1 MNLKIGLTGFNGWI
15 GKNTRKAFKN
25 TSCEIYNLDHIS
37 RGFKKKNQ
45 NNIIDLDWI
54 FHFGAKTDI
63 LKSFNDPFETYKNNI
78 LSTLLITEYAKK
90 TKSKLLFLSSYV
102 YGEPEYFPI
111 DEEHPIKPNNPYMD
125 SKWISEQAC
134 KNISKQLGISLT
146 IFRAFNIY
154 GPGQKHGRLISDLC
168 SNIKKNC
175 DLELND
181 PNPKRTYLYIKDF
194 VDILYKVLD
203 KGKESRG
210 VFNLGGEESY
220 SNLEVAEKLIYNSG
234 KNLKINIKSKPR
246 KNDISNIIIDI
257 NKVKKH
263 FNWEPKF
270 SLDMGIIDILSGT
283 KI

>member
-1 MNLKIGLTGFNGWI
+1 MNFKIGLTGYNGWI
-15 GKNTRKAFKN
+15 GMNVRKSLEH

-37 RGFKKKNQ
+37 KGFKKKNQ

-63 LKSFNDPFETYKNNI
+63 IKSFNDPFETYKNNI

-125 SKWISEQAC
+125 SKWISEQVC

-154 GPGQKHGRLISDLC
+154 GLGQKHGRLISDLC
-168 SNIKKNC
+168 SNIKKKC

-203 KGKESRG
+203 KGKESQG
-210 VFNLGGEESY
+210 IFNLGGEESY
-220 SNLEVAEKLIYNSG
+220 SNLEVAEKLIFNSG

-246 KNDISNIIIDI
+246 KNDISNIIVDI